1 MKKLLMLVA
10 IALFVPF
17 FAQRSEAATMLKVS
31 QESKPGLGDFDSNI
45 LGFVEAFSTNK
56 TAANHYQYSKGYS
69 SSFNNPA
76 LSLTAKQSHLFF
88 VDAIDGLSLFIVH
101 SKPGNLTGGAA
112 KMSFNLLGDTAELKI
127 VDDLGEATANSTGTL
142 FISNQGW
149 GACCTDGLAI
159 GSLDSNWEMLV
170 QFTAPPREL
179 NRWQVYSSSTLA
191 NISLSMQTGRR
202 VKLNVAPVS
211 TPEPSS
217 MTSLVFAGLAL
228 AVRRRTQGGIL

>member
-1 MKKLLMLVA
+1 MVA

-17 FAQRSEAATMLKVS
+17 FAPQAEAATMLKVA

-45 LGFVEAFSTNK
+45 LGFIEAFGTIK
-56 TAANHYQYSKGYS
+56 TAANYYHYSKGYIA
-69 SSFNNPA
+69 SFNNPA
-76 LSLTAKQSHLFF
+76 LSLTVKQSHLFF

-127 VDDLGEATANSTGTL
+127 VDDLGEATANSTGTV
-142 FISNQGW
+142 FTSNQGW
-149 GACCTDGLAI
+149 GSCCTDGLAI
-159 GSLDSNWEMLV
+159 GSLDNNWEMSV
-170 QFTAPPREL
+170 QFTAPPKEL
-179 NRWQVYSSSTLA
+179 NSWQVYSSSTSSK
-191 NISLSMQTGRR
+191 ISLSMQTGRR
-202 VKLNVAPVS
+202 VKLKATPVS

-228 AVRRRTQGGIL
+228 AVRRRVQGGIL